1 MWGAVAAERL
11 VNTVLRVGSLVLLW
25 VLGDL
30 TVFTAV
36 LVSCLSPVVAGVV
49 YGALLRWPLV
59 ENNDKLI
66 EGNALRLLLSYGSR
80 VWFGSVAS
88 MLLARIGQILMA
100 PLSSVEDLGLFSVA
114 GTIADLPLIVALAIA
129 GALHGVN
136 SKLNDPDQVTR
147 TARVTTLVGLLGCA
161 VLGGTVPLWI
171 KPMFGDQFGAAT
183 GPTLML
189 LLSAVI
195 CVPGL
200 MAATGVAA
208 WGRPGL
214 RSIGLGITLVTNLV
228 VFVSLVPKFGVLGGC
243 VTSIASN
250 VVMTTY
256 MVVAA
261 SRVIGR
267 PVNSF
272 LLPRASDI
280 ALAWREPR
288 PLVLSHRS
296 NDFARG

>member
-1 MWGAVAAERL
+1 
-11 VNTVLRVGSLVLLW
+11 
-25 VLGDL
+25 
-30 TVFTAV
+30 
-36 LVSCLSPVVAGVV
+36 
-49 YGALLRWPLV
+49 
-59 ENNDKLI
+59 
-66 EGNALRLLLSYGSR
+66 LRLLLSYGSR

-114 GTIADLPLIVALAIA
+114 GTVADLPLIVALAIA

-136 SKLNDPDQVTR
+136 SKLNDPDQVTT
-147 TARVTTLVGLLGCA
+147 TARVTTLVGLLGCV

-228 VFVSLVPKFGVLGGC
+228 VFVSLVPRFGVIGGC

-267 PVNSF
+267 PVTSF
-272 LLPRASDI
+272 LLPRASDF
-280 ALAWREPR
+280 ALAWREGR
-288 PLVLSHRS
+288 HLLSS
-296 NDFARG
+296 AIARISTSRADRVSS